1 MRREDNGVLTESHTQ
16 ECLSLAYVHAVT
28 GRAGVN
34 LHVGLRHDY
43 GVDGT
48 FRPVVNVNGRRVE
61 SGHSVDFQLK
71 ASINWEQDGE
81 NVAYDL
87 EAKTYNDMV
96 GRTDSASPLILLLLC
111 LPRDSAT
118 WLAGTETELILRHCC
133 YWLKLS
139 GEPTDNARSKRVF
152 IPRANLLTPEAVL
165 KILAT
170 ERARWEV
177 S

>member
-1 MRREDNGVLTESHTQ
+1 MLTQSHTE

-28 GRAGVN
+28 GQAGVN
-34 LHVGLRHDY
+34 LHVGSRHDY

-48 FRPVVNVNGRRVE
+48 FKPVINRNGRRVK
-61 SGHSVDFQLK
+61 SGYPVDFQLK
-71 ASINWEQDGE
+71 ASVNWEYDG
-81 NVAYDL
+81 NFVVYDL

-96 GRTDSASPLILLLLC
+96 GRTASEVSLILLLLC
-111 LPRDSAT
+111 LPRNSAI

-139 GEPTDNARSKRVF
+139 GEPTDNATTKRIR
-152 IPRANLLTPEAVL
+152 IPRSNLLTPQAVQT
-165 KILAT
+165 ILAT
-170 ERARWEV
+170 ERDRWKTA